1 MIKRNKFK
9 EKIFPPLALFCTF
22 LGVILLLIF
31 LVNILIDGLSRIDAD
46 FITSL
51 PSRKAEKAGILTAWT
66 GSLWIMIMTAL
77 ISIPIGV
84 CAGIYMEEYSK
95 KSKINTLIEI
105 NIANLAGVPSIIYG
119 LLGLEVFGRLLG
131 LGNTILAG
139 SFTMSL
145 LILPVIIIT
154 AREAIKAVP
163 KTIRLGAYALGA
175 SKWQTIRHHVLP
187 IATPGIM
194 TGVILSVSRAIGETA
209 PLIMMGAFTYIAFVP
224 ETIMDEFTT
233 LPIQIFNWTS
243 RPQAAFHEIASA
255 GIIVLLIV
263 LLTMNA
269 TAIIIRR
276 RANKKY
282 DW

>member
-1 MIKRNKFK
+1 MSRETKNNIFKFLC
-9 EKIFPPLALFCTF
+9 FLAAISS
-22 LGVILLLIF
+22 ILVLA
-31 LVNILIDGLSRIDAD
+31 ILIYNVSSIGLPHLSFEFIDS
-46 FITSL
+46 F
-51 PSRKAEKAGILTAWT
+51 PSRFPYKAGIKSALH
-66 GSLWIMIMTAL
+66 GSIWLLVCITL
-77 ISIPIGV
+77 ISVPLGV
-84 CAGIYMEEYSK
+84 AAAIYLEEYSPK
-95 KSKINTLIEI
+95 NSWTKFVEI
-105 NIANLAGVPSIIYG
+105 NISNLAGVPSVVYG
-119 LLGLEVFGRLLG
+119 ILGLVIFVRFFQFDRS
-131 LGNTILAG
+131 ILAG

-145 LILPVIIIT
+145 LILPVIIII